1 MASRFSRRTVLLAA
15 GALAVP
21 ARAAQAVPA
30 SFDHM
35 LLGCGDLDQGIDF
48 VERRVGVR
56 AAIGGVHPGRGSRN
70 ALLALGERRYLEIIA
85 PDPAQPRSSDVRQ
98 LYKIESPRLIG
109 WVVHVD
115 DMDELA
121 RKLTAANVPFK
132 PPTPGSQKRPSGELL
147 RWKLLYLADDQ
158 GGLLPF
164 FIEWD
169 KQSPHPSLDAPKGC
183 LLDRFDL
190 GSPQPDALRAAVSR
204 LQLDVGVVKAPQ
216 PAIHAKLTGPTG
228 TLSLPA

>member
-1 MASRFSRRTVLLAA
+1 MAARFSRRTMLLAA

-21 ARAAQAVPA
+21 ARAAPAVPG

-48 VERRVGVR
+48 VEHHLGVR

-70 ALLALGERRYLEIIA
+70 ALVSLGERRYLGIIA

-98 LYKIESPRLIG
+98 LYQIESPRLIG
-109 WVVHVD
+109 WAAHVD
-115 DMDELA
+115 DMDA
-121 RKLTAANVPFK
+121 VVRRLTGANVAFEPAK
-132 PPTPGSQKRPSGELL
+132 PGSRKRPSGQML
-147 RWKLLYLADDQ
+147 RWKALSLRDDY

-169 KQSPHPSLDAPKGC
+169 KDSPHPSADAPGGC
-183 LLDRFDL
+183 RLDRFDIAT
-190 GSPQPDALRAAVSR
+190 PQPDALKATLSRLELNAAVTS
-204 LQLDVGVVKAPQ
+204 AAQ
-216 PAIHAKLTGPTG
+216 PALHAKMTGPKG

>member
-1 MASRFSRRTVLLAA
+1 MASRMSRRTVLLAA

-56 AAIGGVHPGRGSRN
+56 AAMGGVHPGRGSRN
-70 ALLALGERRYLEIIA
+70 ALLSFGERRYLEIIA
-85 PDPAQPRSSDVRQ
+85 PDPAQPRESDVRQ

-115 DMDELA
+115 DMDTLA
-121 RKLTAANVPFK
+121 RNLTAADVPFK
-132 PPTPGSQKRPSGELL
+132 PPTPGSRKRPSGELL
-147 RWKLLYLADDQ
+147 RWKLLYLRDDQ
-158 GGLLPF
+158 HGLLPF

-169 KQSPHPSLDAPKGC
+169 KESPHPSLDAPKGC
-183 LLDRFDL
+183 RLEAFGLQ
-190 GSPQPDALRAAVSR
+190 SPQPEALRGVVSHLR
-204 LQLDVGVVKAPQ
+204 LDVQVSQGPSE
-216 PAIHAKLTGPTG
+216 AIQAKFTGPKG